1 MYSNLGAQDLPTK
14 TYDRYNSSTSY
25 QQISCSRKKCSKIF
39 SSHVDEI
46 MHLELCRKQNDL
58 NNETR

>member
-1 MYSNLGAQDLPTK
+1 MYSHLRAQDLPTRA
-14 TYDRYNSSTSY
+14 YDRFNISTSF

-46 MHLELCRKQNDL
+46 MHRELCGKQND
-58 NNETR
+58 